1 MFPFR
6 VPTACGPVALCVQ
19 LSARRARPLGL
30 IRIAWLISLLAQ
42 ALHSL
47 QFIALSESRIEC
59 WLLWRGA
66 LETHGRG
73 QDEVRQQVEGL
84 RTLFD
89 SLDTQ
94 GLGMVAVDDLM
105 KLFGTSS
112 KCRSFA
118 LGCAPQNVVT
128 NFHNQ
133 GKRVPLGVTGA

>member
-1 MFPFR
+1 MRAAFR
-6 VPTACGPVALCVQ
+6 QEGEATRFDTDRMVDQLARAGPAFSPVYSSFGEQDRV
-19 LSARRARPLGL
+19 
-30 IRIAWLISLLAQ
+30 LA
-42 ALHSL
+42 AV
-47 QFIALSESRIEC
+47 E
-59 WLLWRGA
+59 GA

-73 QDEVRQQVEGL
+73 QEEVRQQVEGL